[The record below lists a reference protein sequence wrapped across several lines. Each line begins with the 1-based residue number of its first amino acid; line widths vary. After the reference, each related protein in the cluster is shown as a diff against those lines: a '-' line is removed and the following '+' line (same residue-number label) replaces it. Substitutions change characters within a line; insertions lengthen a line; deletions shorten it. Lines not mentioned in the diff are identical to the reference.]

1 MSQKTCLKRVESV
14 PVEKG
19 YLLIRGTAGTSRI
32 NCIGSGFFMPSP
44 PLFWNT
50 KESSGCPELHWEVG
64 VMSVMEIW
72 EHILW
77 PLVRILL
84 FISVGL
90 LVANLIE
97 SLNWTNKM
105 AILARPLIRMG
116 RLSSITGASFSMAF
130 VSGVSANTMLAEA
143 YEKKDIGKKEL
154 VLANLFNSLPRFFLH
169 LPTVFFLTAPFIHG
183 AAFIYVGITFS
194 AALLQTFGVVL
205 AGRFLLTGDAGDI
218 VIRKREKITF
228 TEAWKK
234 SVKRLRRRI
243 PKILKFLLPVYILFF
258 ILGKYG
264 VFKSLEAVLAKS
276 ALLSWLNPQS
286 LSIVILHVS
295 AEFSAG
301 LAAASVLL
309 ANNSLGYREVIL
321 ALLVGNILAA
331 PIRALRHQFPYYVGI
346 FNPKLAVELVG
357 VSQVSRA
364 LCVIIIGWIYFIVS
378 Y

>member
-1 MSQKTCLKRVESV
+1 
-14 PVEKG
+14 
-19 YLLIRGTAGTSRI
+19 
-32 NCIGSGFFMPSP
+32 
-44 PLFWNT
+44 
-50 KESSGCPELHWEVG
+50 
-64 VMSVMEIW
+64 MEIW

-77 PLVRILL
+77 PLIRILL

-90 LVANLIE
+90 LAANLIE

-105 AILARPLIRMG
+105 AVLAGPLIRMG
-116 RLSSITGASFSMAF
+116 RLSNITGASFSMAF

-143 YEKKDIGKKEL
+143 YEKEKIGKKEL

-169 LPTVFFLTAPFIHG
+169 LPTVFFLTLPFIHG

-194 AALLQTFGVVL
+194 AALLQTFAVVL
-205 AGRFLLTGDAGDI
+205 AGRLLLAGDGGET
-218 VIRKREKITF
+218 VIRKKERMRF
-228 TEAWKK
+228 SEAWKK
-234 SVKRLRRRI
+234 SIKRLRRRI

-264 VFKSLEAVLAKS
+264 VFQNLEAILAKS
-276 ALLSWLNPQS
+276 VLFSWLNPQS

-346 FNPKLAVELVG
+346 FNPKLAAELVG
-357 VSQVSRA
+357 VSQLSRTV
-364 LCVIIIGWIYFIVS
+364 CVIIVGWIYFMIS
-378 Y
+378 S